1 MQIQTISDFIK
12 APIELRDN
20 PQFIL
25 DGIKKFG
32 VDIFKISSKR
42 LQDDREFIEKA
53 LNISIDVYRHLS
65 KQWRKEFAV
74 TLNEASLCELYE
86 FLPKHF
92 HQDEEL
98 YIKIRG
104 TRNYRFASE
113 HLRNKREHVIYAVE
127 REGIALKS
135 ASEAYKNDKEI
146 VMKAVGQGSRIL
158 QYVSEALRDDREV
171 VMKAM
176 QYDVFNFAYASERLR
191 DDYEIAYMAMKD
203 YGRINFQFLSQRL
216 QNDPIMVDMKMNF
229 VFIDM
234 GCQ

>member
-158 QYVSEALRDDREV
+158 QYASEALRDDRDV
-171 VMKAM
+171 VLKAM
-176 QYDVFNFAYASERLR
+176 QCDIFNFAYASERLR

>member
-20 PQFIL
+20 PQFML

-113 HLRNKREHVIYAVE
+113 HLRNKREHVVYAVE

-135 ASEAYKNDKEI
+135 VSEAYKNDKDI
-146 VMKAVGQGSRIL
+146 VMKAVGQGSKIL
-158 QYVSEALRDDREV
+158 QYASEALRDDRDV
-171 VMKAM
+171 VLKAM
-176 QYDVFNFAYASERLR
+176 QCDIFNFAYASERLR
-191 DDYEIAYMAMKD
+191 DDYKIAHMAMKE
-203 YGRINFQFLSQRL
+203 YGRINFQFLSLRL
-216 QNDPIMVDMKMNF
+216 QNDPRMVKMKRNF
-229 VFIDM
+229 VFVDWA
-234 GCQ
+234 CQ